1 MLDFYRKAL
10 SRWLVAALAGPL
22 LVLAPLAGA
31 AAQEQSAGVIKET
44 IGAWQINC
52 GKPPGSKNEI
62 CAAEQT
68 AVDES
73 RPNVGLTVLFLKSL
87 ADGRL
92 LLRVVAPLGVLLPS
106 GLGLK
111 IDQQDVGNAPFIRCS
126 ANGCIAEVIVQG
138 DLAQKLK
145 TGKTAL
151 FIIFETPSD
160 GIGIPITLDGY
171 EKAVASIK

>member
-1 MLDFYRKAL
+1 MLRLDRNEGLRRLAQ
-10 SRWLVAALAGPL
+10 ALALLLMLPL
-22 LVLAPLAGA
+22 GAAGA
-31 AAQEQSAGVIKET
+31 AAQTGTGVIKET

-87 ADGRL
+87 ADGKVI
-92 LLRVVAPLGVLLPS
+92 LRVVAPLGVLLPA

-111 IDQQDVGNAPFIRCS
+111 IDNQDVGNAPFIRCS
-126 ANGCIAEVIVQG
+126 ANGCIAEVIVQ
-138 DLAQKLK
+138 DELNQKLK

-151 FIIFETPSD
+151 FIIFETPDD
-160 GIGIPITLDGY
+160 GIGIPIALDGFG
-171 EKAVASIK
+171 KALTSLK